1 MKHGKKPAHGAAAA
15 IAACAVGAGLLL
27 SFGSNG
33 VAAELPLASRAV
45 AATGKSETV
54 SVRTQADGTV
64 EDVRV
69 AAELTN
75 DDGQEVLLDRSSLAD
90 ISCTGEDFAFERDG
104 EDLYWET
111 DGEDVSYQGTG
122 RKEDLPFAI
131 RVSYTL
137 DGKKVDPE
145 RLAGASGHVVIR
157 YDYDNLTVD
166 EGEAPTPFVAL
177 TALVLDDDTFS
188 DVRVAN
194 GRVLD
199 MGDTTMVM
207 GYAAPDLQ
215 GYVEDSDEEDDGADG
230 KADDEDDGSDRDLP
244 EYVEVEADA
253 KDFSLDSSITVVSSD
268 LLEDDVFDFDTSEI
282 DDSVAALTAGMDELV
297 SGSRELEG
305 GVGELSSGAAA
316 LADGAVDAQTGAAE
330 LAKAIGAYTSG
341 VATVSDG
348 AAQLRDGLS
357 AQAEQTAAAA
367 AQAGAAVAQAQSAYD
382 AALAEAQAEPSAE
395 TVEALAAAADGLDQA
410 IAAQAKV
417 QGASEALAGATDGA
431 SSVADGLSAIVAN
444 NEDLNT
450 GAQGLSEGLSTISES
465 TGALSAGASQVASG
479 ATLLTTGLSQYNAQ
493 GIQALADYYHDDV
506 LGVRDRLQSLAQA
519 GQGYDTYTGLADGTT
534 GSVRFLYKTDP
545 VDTED

>member
-1 MKHGKKPAHGAAAA
+1 MRHGKRPGYHVVAA
-15 IAACAVGAGLLL
+15 IAACAVGAGLFL
-27 SFGSNG
+27 SAGTYG
-33 VAAELPLASRAV
+33 MAAERSLASRAV
-45 AATGKSETV
+45 TATGKNETV
-54 SVRTQADGTV
+54 TVRTQADGTI
-64 EDVRV
+64 EDVHV
-69 AAELTN
+69 AAKLTN
-75 DDGQEVLLDRSSLAD
+75 GDGGEVLLDRSSLSD
-90 ISCTGEDFAFERDG
+90 ISCTGEDLAFERDG
-104 EDLYWET
+104 EDLYWEA

-122 RKEDLPFAI
+122 REEDLPFAI

-137 DGKKVDPE
+137 DGKKIDPE
-145 RLAGASGHVVIR
+145 KLAGASGHVAIR
-157 YDYDNLTVD
+157 YDYDNLTA
-166 EGEAPTPFVAL
+166 EKGETPTPFVAL
-177 TALVLDDDTFS
+177 TALVLDDSFS
-188 DVRVAN
+188 DVRVVN

-215 GYVEDSDEEDDGADG
+215 
-230 KADDEDDGSDRDLP
+230 
-244 EYVEVEADA
+244 EYVEGDGDDGGGGTGGETGDGTDGAVEADV
-253 KDFSLDSSITVVSSD
+253 KGFSLDSSITVVSSD
-268 LLEDDVFDFDTSEI
+268 LLEEDALDFDTSEI
-282 DDSVAALTAGMDELV
+282 DDSVDALTDGMDELV

-367 AQAGAAVAQAQSAYD
+367 AQADAAVAQAQSAYD
-382 AALAEAQAEPSAE
+382 AALAEAQADPSAE

-479 ATLLTTGLSQYNAQ
+479 ATLLTTGLSQYNEQ

>member
-1 MKHGKKPAHGAAAA
+1 MRHGKRPGYHVVAA
-15 IAACAVGAGLLL
+15 IAACAVGAGLFL
-27 SFGSNG
+27 SAGTYG
-33 VAAELPLASRAV
+33 MAAERSLASRAV
-45 AATGKSETV
+45 TATGKNETV
-54 SVRTQADGTV
+54 TVRTQADGTI
-64 EDVRV
+64 EDVHV
-69 AAELTN
+69 AAKLTN
-75 DDGQEVLLDRSSLAD
+75 GDGGEVLLDRSSLSD
-90 ISCTGEDFAFERDG
+90 ISCTGEDLAFERDG
-104 EDLYWET
+104 EDLYWEA

-122 RKEDLPFAI
+122 REEDLPFAI

-137 DGKKVDPE
+137 DGKKIDPE
-145 RLAGASGHVVIR
+145 KLAGASGHVAIR
-157 YDYDNLTVD
+157 YDYDNLTA
-166 EGEAPTPFVAL
+166 EKGETPTPFVAL
-177 TALVLDDDTFS
+177 TALVLDDSFS
-188 DVRVAN
+188 DVRVVN

-215 GYVEDSDEEDDGADG
+215 EYVEGDGDDGGGGTGGETGDG
-230 KADDEDDGSDRDLP
+230 TDGAER
-244 EYVEVEADA
+244 EVEADV
-253 KDFSLDSSITVVSSD
+253 KGFSLDSSITVVSSD
-268 LLEDDVFDFDTSEI
+268 LLEEDALDFDTSEI
-282 DDSVAALTAGMDELV
+282 DDSVDALTDGMDELV

-367 AQAGAAVAQAQSAYD
+367 AQADAAVAQAQSAYD
-382 AALAEAQAEPSAE
+382 AALAEAQADPSAE

-479 ATLLTTGLSQYNAQ
+479 ATLLTTGLSQYNEQ